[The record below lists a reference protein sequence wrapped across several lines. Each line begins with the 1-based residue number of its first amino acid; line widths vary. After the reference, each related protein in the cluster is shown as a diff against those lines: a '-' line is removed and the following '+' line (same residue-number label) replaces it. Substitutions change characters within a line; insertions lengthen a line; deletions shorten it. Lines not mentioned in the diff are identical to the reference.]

1 MPDTRTDTAT
11 DSIPSVKHK
20 VAIVIYTNITTEAK
34 SPPYRAFG
42 FAAELLAAG
51 DDVAIVFDGGG
62 TATLAEVIRPE
73 SDLHRAWMRVAHA
86 LRGAC
91 DYCAKAY
98 GVRDALATAGIP
110 LLKDDH
116 GHASLRALLNEG
128 RQIITF

>member
-1 MPDTRTDTAT
+1 MQSPMT
-11 DSIPSVKHK
+11 HK
-20 VAIVIYTNITTEAK
+20 VAIVIYNNITKEAV
-34 SPPYRAFG
+34 SPAYRAFG

-51 DDVAIVFDGGG
+51 DDVVIVFDGGG

-73 SDLHRAWMRVAHA
+73 SEIHRAWKRAAPA

-98 GVRDALATAGIP
+98 EVHAALVAAGIP
-110 LLKDDH
+110 MLKDDH

>member
-1 MPDTRTDTAT
+1 MDSPTR
-11 DSIPSVKHK
+11 HK
-20 VAIVIYTNITTEAK
+20 VALVIYNNVTSEAQ
-34 SPPYRAFG
+34 SPAYRAFG

-51 DDVAIVFDGGG
+51 DDVVIVFDGGG

-73 SDLHRAWMRVAHA
+73 HDLHRAWKKAAAA

-98 GVRDALATAGIP
+98 EVHAALVAAGVP
-110 LLKDDH
+110 MLKDDH